1 MQHLSLDQA
10 ADMLEAMTITQTI
23 DAGHAI
29 VHVGTDEA
37 GRRVV
42 LMNDCNGNSVLSSAM

>member
-1 MQHLSLDQA
+1 MQMIDLNQA
-10 ADMLEAMTITQTI
+10 GDILESMTITQTI

-29 VHVGTDEA
+29 VHVGTDEH

-42 LMNDCNGNSVLSSAM
+42 LMNDCNGKTVVSLAA